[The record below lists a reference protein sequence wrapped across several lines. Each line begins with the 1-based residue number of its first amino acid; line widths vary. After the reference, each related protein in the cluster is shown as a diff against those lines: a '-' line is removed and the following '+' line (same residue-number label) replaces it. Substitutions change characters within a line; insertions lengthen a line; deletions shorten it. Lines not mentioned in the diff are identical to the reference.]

1 MNPKKEIICKVYFH
15 DGRETIEQK
24 EWEEFPPTAMYG
36 PNESFFFLDKLS
48 VQILGQFTYATYYE
62 VLLKDINN
70 IIKATK
76 YGK

>member
-1 MNPKKEIICKVYFH
+1 
-15 DGRETIEQK
+15 
-24 EWEEFPPTAMYG
+24 MYG